1 MTSATGDGF
10 PNVTRPIR
18 IGPVEV
24 RNRFFMPAHGL
35 LLSVGGPHGSR
46 IPSEDMVHYYSE
58 RAAAGVGLFVLSTA
72 VNPRSPISC
81 AYHPDGVPAFRA
93 LAEAIH
99 EHEARI
105 FGQLSH
111 YYNQRLAWEPLGQ
124 LAPVLG
130 VSAYANYQH
139 RFGCHE
145 MTVADIAAVVQ
156 QHAQCAA
163 NLAAAGFDGIEVHCA
178 HGMLAEQFVSP
189 YFNQRTD
196 DYGGS
201 FEGRLQFLVEVLEAV
216 RGAVGTGRAVGMRF
230 NCDEMLPGG
239 LTQADAREVV
249 GTVCDRGL
257 VDFVNLD
264 VSVEPQQQPLLVAPQ
279 MVEPLHMARFIRAV
293 APAARRAG
301 VVVMGCPGRVSR
313 LQQAE
318 DAIAAGD
325 MDMVGAVRA
334 LIAEPELLKN
344 ALEGR
349 DDRSRPCVASNFC
362 WSSAEMGA
370 GWGCTV
376 NPAAG
381 RERRWGAAAPRA
393 QEPRRVAVVGGGPAG
408 LEAARVAALRGHQV
422 VLFESAREVGGQLNL
437 WGALPG
443 RGLLLQLRDWYV
455 ARLVDLDVEVRTGVV
470 ATAEVALAERPDS
483 VFVATGARYVEDGAS
498 GFLNR
503 PIPGWDLPHVHT
515 PEAILAG
522 GIRPQGRVLVLDEE
536 GHHASAG
543 VAEVL
548 AGAGTQVELATRALQ
563 PLAQLVYSMELGL
576 ILQRLREAGVRITTG
591 VYVGEIREGAVTLYD
606 VVTGEKEERRFD
618 AVVLATMR
626 RQQSTLASDLE
637 GRVPQLLVV
646 GDAAAARGLVEAT
659 SEAHRFART
668 IGEPGAPRSLTEA
681 LFQPPPAESFARSAA
696 VLLAEA
702 PA

>member
-1 MTSATGDGF
+1 VSERY
-10 PNVTRPIR
+10 PLVTTPIR
-18 IGPVEV
+18 VGPVQV

-46 IPSEDMVHYYSE
+46 IPSEDMVHYYAE

-72 VNPRSPISC
+72 VNPRSFISC
-81 AYHPDGVPAFRA
+81 AYHRDGVPAFRA
-93 LAEAIH
+93 LAEAVH
-99 EHEARI
+99 SHGARI

-111 YYNQRLAWEPLGQ
+111 FYNQRLAWEPLGQ
-124 LAPVLG
+124 MAPVLG

-145 MTVADIAAVVQ
+145 MAPADIAAVVQ

-196 DYGGS
+196 EYGGS
-201 FEGRLQFLVEVLEAV
+201 FEGRLRFLIEVLEVV
-216 RGAVGTGRAVGMRF
+216 RGAVGPGRAVGMRF

-239 LTQADAREVV
+239 LTQEDAREVV
-249 GTVCDRGL
+249 GAIAERGL
-257 VDFVNLD
+257 LDFVNLD
-264 VSVEPQQQPLLVAPQ
+264 ISVEPQQQALLVAPQ
-279 MVEPLHMARFIRAV
+279 LVEPLHMAAFIRAV
-293 APAARRAG
+293 APAARRSG

-313 LQQAE
+313 VQQAE

-325 MDMVGAVRA
+325 MDMVGAVRS
-334 LIAEPELLKN
+334 LIAEPELLRH

-349 DDRSRPCVASNFC
+349 EERNRPCIASNFC

-393 QEPRRVAVVGGGPAG
+393 PKARRVVVAGAGPAG
-408 LEAARVAALRGHQV
+408 LEAARVAALRGHRV
-422 VLFESAREVGGQLNL
+422 VVFERAPEVGGQLNL

-443 RGLLLQLRDWYV
+443 RDLLLGLRDWYT
-455 ARLVDLDVEVRTGVV
+455 ARLTELGVGLRTGIE
-470 ATAEVALAERPDS
+470 ATAEAVLSEQPDS
-483 VFVATGARYVEDGAS
+483 VLVATGSRYVGDGTS

-503 PIPGWDLPHVHT
+503 PIPGWDLSHVYA
-515 PEAILAG
+515 PEAILEG
-522 GIRPQGRVLVLDEE
+522 GLRPQGRVLVLDEE

-548 AGAGTQVELATRALQ
+548 ARSGAQVELATRAMR
-563 PLAQLVYSMELGL
+563 PLAQLVYTMELGL
-576 ILQRLREAGVRITTG
+576 ILQRLRKAGVRITTG
-591 VYVGEIREGAVTLYD
+591 VYVREIRAGAAALYD
-606 VVTGEKEERRFD
+606 VVTGEAQERQLE

-626 RQQSTLASDLE
+626 RSQAALAGELE

-646 GDAAAARGLVEAT
+646 GDAAAPRGLVDAT
-659 SEAHRFART
+659 SEAHRLART
-668 IGEPGAPRSLTEA
+668 IGEPDAPRTLTEA

-696 VLLAEA
+696 VLLERTGV
-702 PA
+702 